1 MANLSERKRSVDVEQ
16 LSPQDAERIGLELG
30 EKAGEMLAKVEEDLN
45 KLFSIYGQKIQV
57 CVKITDMKTGKTT
70 EPLTF

>member
-1 MANLSERKRSVDVEQ
+1 MANLSERKRAVDIEK

-30 EKAGEMLAKVEEDLN
+30 KKAGEMLSKVEEDLN

-57 CVKITDMKTGKTT
+57 CVKITDTKTGKVS